1 MRWTATTL
9 ALSLAL
15 VIGLTGCGKT
25 EEDSSNE
32 TGMNTDTTAPVLKVQ
47 FVNSTCPILGNPV
60 VADAGSA
67 EFNSQ
72 TIGFCCPKCAG
83 KWDEKSGEEKQAFL
97 DKILAAKAAETGA
110 PESGGGG

>member
-9 ALSLAL
+9 ALGLAFT
-15 VIGLTGCGKT
+15 IGLTGCGKT

-32 TGMNTDTTAPVLKVQ
+32 TGAIPDAAPVLKVQ
-47 FVNSTCPILGNPV
+47 YVNSICPMMGNPV
-60 VADAGSA
+60 EAEGGSA
-67 EFNSQ
+67 EFNGH

-83 KWDEKSGEEKQAFL
+83 TWEAESEQDKQAFL
-97 DKILAAKAAETGA
+97 DKVLAAKAAEAGA